1 MSFKKFIN
9 YPSTTLTYLTPYDF
23 SKPDCMT
30 GSQHNDKVKIK
41 TNKGYHQVTADQYDK
56 LIDIIKPDYF
66 VGLTEYPSL
75 EKDHSA

>member
-1 MSFKKFIN
+1 MPFKKFIN
-9 YPSTTLTYLTPYDF
+9 YPNTTLTYLTPYDF

-56 LIDIIKPDYF
+56 LI
-66 VGLTEYPSL
+66 
-75 EKDHSA
+75 